1 MFIEMISKTIYEIY
15 FKKCTIY
22 INSFSGIFL
31 SNDKNNLSIK
41 DSLNRA
47 LLNKFNVDDWDECT
61 TDLVHIK
68 FLIKFSSIFNK
79 IADVNEL
86 NNVEFIKDD
95 CEVQV
100 HFIHYKSK
108 KYFDIRDYDY
118 NNVSMPYDHRFK
130 NDFILGGNG

>member
-1 MFIEMISKTIYEIY
+1 MFIETIRKTIYRMY
-15 FKKCTIY
+15 FEKCTIY
-22 INSFSGIFL
+22 VNSFSGVFL
-31 SNDKNNLSIK
+31 SNDKNNLSIN
-41 DSLNRA
+41 DSLNRT
-47 LLNKFNVDDWDECT
+47 LLNKFKVDDWDKYT

-100 HFIHYKSK
+100 HFIHYGYK

-118 NNVSMPYDHRFK
+118 NNATIPYDNRFK
-130 NDFILGGNG
+130 NDFILGGNS

>member
-1 MFIEMISKTIYEIY
+1 MFIEMKCKTIYTIY

-22 INSFSGIFL
+22 VNSFSGVFL
-31 SNDKNNLSIK
+31 SNDKNNLSIN
-41 DSLNRA
+41 DSLNRT
-47 LLNKFNVDDWDECT
+47 LLNKFNVDDWDEYT

-100 HFIHYKSK
+100 HFIHYGHK

-118 NNVSMPYDHRFK
+118 NNVSTPYDHRFK
-130 NDFILGGNG
+130 NDFILGGNS

>member
-1 MFIEMISKTIYEIY
+1 MFIETIRKTIYRMY
-15 FKKCTIY
+15 FEKCTIY
-22 INSFSGIFL
+22 VNSFSGVFL
-31 SNDKNNLSIK
+31 SNDKNNLSIN
-41 DSLNRA
+41 DSLNRT
-47 LLNKFNVDDWDECT
+47 LLNKFNVDDWDKYT

-100 HFIHYKSK
+100 HFIHYGYK

-118 NNVSMPYDHRFK
+118 NNVSMPYDNRFK
-130 NDFILGGNG
+130 NDFILGGNS